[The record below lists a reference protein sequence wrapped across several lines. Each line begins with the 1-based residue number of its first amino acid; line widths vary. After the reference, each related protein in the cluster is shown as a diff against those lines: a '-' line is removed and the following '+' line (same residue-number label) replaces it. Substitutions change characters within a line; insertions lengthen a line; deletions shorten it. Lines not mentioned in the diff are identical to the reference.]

1 MIKRHL
7 KDMTFGTAA
16 FALVILST
24 FFMIAHPD
32 NALADGGVP
41 GGNISD
47 PVVRAVDIAKPAVVR
62 ILTNING
69 QLTVHITST
78 QSATFPLNGGNYKL
92 ELSGSGAF
100 VTAHGDILTA
110 DHVVNPP
117 HDKDLDNA
125 LFTLASQDV
134 ATYINQNL
142 NPTTPYSAQDTLALM
157 ENGNF
162 QTTTQYGQPSSY
174 VYLST
179 DYTGPL
185 LQTNLQNLDSSVWQR
200 VDKIEQQSTP
210 NAHDIALIHV
220 NMKDT
225 PSIQLDDSSAVAPL
239 DNLTIIGFPGNAD
252 IEGNNAPTELLTSSV
267 NKIYVSALK
276 ASSAQSPLIQ
286 VSGNVEHGDSGGPAL
301 DSNGNIVGIVSF
313 YSSDFDY
320 PLGTSFLQTSDNA
333 LELIQAQGLDTK
345 PGPFEQAWKQAFTN
359 YAATTP
365 GHWHKATQELQ
376 NLLSHYDNFNAGV
389 PYLNYAQTQADHE
402 KLPTTHTTSSSINYV
417 AWFIGVAGFILLVL
431 ITLGALLF
439 FTSKRDKLPLIAPA
453 TSSPPPGWPYQAG
466 NVPSA
471 QQNKA
476 RPAET
481 ASGSSQ
487 PNFPAVSPTPVPVMW
502 QQEHRSAS
510 LPASSPFEEM
520 QRPFS
525 GPLTPPPPI
534 PFEEWQKSYQLPAP
548 PMPAPI
554 WETSPQEAESPTGK
568 QTALRRQTMIPDSND
583 MR

>member
-1 MIKRHL
+1 
-7 KDMTFGTAA
+7 
-16 FALVILST
+16 
-24 FFMIAHPD
+24 
-32 NALADGGVP
+32 
-41 GGNISD
+41 
-47 PVVRAVDIAKPAVVR
+47 
-62 ILTNING
+62 
-69 QLTVHITST
+69 
-78 QSATFPLNGGNYKL
+78 L

-286 VSGNVEHGDSGGPAL
+286 VSGNVEHGDS
-301 DSNGNIVGIVSF
+301 
-313 YSSDFDY
+313 
-320 PLGTSFLQTSDNA
+320 
-333 LELIQAQGLDTK
+333 
-345 PGPFEQAWKQAFTN
+345 
-359 YAATTP
+359 
-365 GHWHKATQELQ
+365 
-376 NLLSHYDNFNAGV
+376 
-389 PYLNYAQTQADHE
+389 
-402 KLPTTHTTSSSINYV
+402 
-417 AWFIGVAGFILLVL
+417 
-431 ITLGALLF
+431 
-439 FTSKRDKLPLIAPA
+439 
-453 TSSPPPGWPYQAG
+453 
-466 NVPSA
+466 
-471 QQNKA
+471 
-476 RPAET
+476 
-481 ASGSSQ
+481 
-487 PNFPAVSPTPVPVMW
+487 
-502 QQEHRSAS
+502 
-510 LPASSPFEEM
+510 
-520 QRPFS
+520 
-525 GPLTPPPPI
+525 
-534 PFEEWQKSYQLPAP
+534 
-548 PMPAPI
+548 
-554 WETSPQEAESPTGK
+554 
-568 QTALRRQTMIPDSND
+568 
-583 MR
+583 